1 MRETNPAPGNLP
13 PKAARMLADVYDE
26 RRKAGLS
33 KARASEVAWGAVKK
47 YYHRKRGETRWRKRK
62 TNPAKHRGWTVVV
75 VKATASSR
83 RTGSVKGKWNAVGTP
98 PKKGT
103 TGMVQSYGHDS
114 REDAVKALHREIAK
128 KTRASK
134 PKRRNASPQRS
145 TNRLPTTSL
154 KSAPVRLDDIELAE
168 LGSVLEIETDQA
180 TIAWPRGKAVLA
192 WSPKAK
198 SLVVVEGGKRTTANT
213 AKRGRARGAYERFAD
228 RDASKTATVDVNPR
242 GAWKR
247 VGNVSRIDYHS
258 NKWNRRAEYTHKSG
272 PGVRLYMKG
281 SWDNP
286 PRLWVLKGGRMTV
299 TRRGI
304 VN

>member
-1 MRETNPAPGNLP
+1 MNEPNPATGNLP
-13 PKAARMLADVYDE
+13 AKAARMLADVYDE

-33 KARASEVAWGAVKK
+33 KARASEVAWGVVKK
-47 YYHRKRGETRWRKRK
+47 YYHRKRGETRWRRREKPTTGSARRK
-62 TNPAKHRGWTVVV
+62 AKTRTPAKPR
-75 VKATASSR
+75 
-83 RTGSVKGKWNAVGTP
+83 
-98 PKKGT
+98 
-103 TGMVQSYGHDS
+103 
-114 REDAVKALHREIAK
+114 
-128 KTRASK
+128 
-134 PKRRNASPQRS
+134 RRNASPKRS
-145 TNRLPTTSL
+145 TQRLPTTTL
-154 KSAPVRLDDIELAE
+154 KNAPARLDDSDLAE
-168 LGSVLEIETDQA
+168 LGSVLELETDHA
-180 TIAWPRGKAVLA
+180 SIAWPRGKAVLA

-198 SLVVVEGGKRTTANT
+198 SLVIVEGGKRSTTNT
-213 AKRGRARGAYERFAD
+213 AKRTRARGAFERWAA

-247 VGNVSRIDYHS
+247 VGNVRRIDYHS
-258 NKWNRRAEYTHKSG
+258 NKWGRRAEYTHKSG